1 MMYFCKVAFCQQR
14 WTCTLSPLPSTS
26 FDSVRKLVMHKLQ
39 MENFWGV
46 GKKHAQI
53 FLYSESWTSHSH
65 PTSSSVNCCKGKPK
79 TLLHSRLNCNSIFF
93 LPTISYLSLFLGGII
108 EKSCPSKPWQL
119 PLLPWFWHLA
129 LMDIWEEFCSFVL
142 YRWTGKLLEKLEHM
156 LFKTEGCVVSA
167 GLLQSSATQARA
179 TCNRILRLAVLT
191 RLKKSVQL
199 WLERRGGML
208 CVGCKWCP

>member
-1 MMYFCKVAFCQQR
+1 
-14 WTCTLSPLPSTS
+14 
-26 FDSVRKLVMHKLQ
+26 MHKLQ